1 MSNIDAKQ
9 KKKKDEFIEKQWQD
23 WLDTKPLET
32 ALENVPDID
41 TDNLKDIVTK
51 DLTFVSAMDVK
62 EYTLYQKWCE
72 VQFKYPTQETN
83 PLFEDKPVLLDSEQ
97 EKLIKEVKNNIW
109 NPESIEAYLD
119 LEPELIHTDI
129 DNEDQPLYGVLGD
142 DDSNYEEKAT
152 ILKKQ
157 IEGQIETI
165 TNKKLPAICNILKTF
180 LSTGKNNS
188 NIGRNLNYIIRDK
201 KTKKYLGVNCLSSDY
216 LDLTPRDNYIGWQ
229 RETKTKKMI
238 NHTCVGS
245 TIVPTQPL
253 GYNYVGGKLLA
264 LLCISDV
271 VEKEWQNQ
279 YKDKLVGVTTTS
291 LYGKIKT
298 IPLSQYDRLDHWKK
312 MGWTSGSV
320 SYETERP
327 TRKLIQKWLMKNH
340 TRKYFEWYVA
350 VKPSGQP
357 HKRDHRNRSH
367 AFTYNQLG
375 IEKKLI
381 KSEHARG
388 IYFSELFKNTKE
400 YLREE
405 IQEDK
410 LVRAFDNSIE
420 ALTHI
425 WKTKY
430 AKKRIESLLAQGRV
444 SKETLFYDDIIYLNW
459 EETKKKYLFQVGR

>member
-1 MSNIDAKQ
+1 MATFEDP
-9 KKKKDEFIEKQWQD
+9 FIEKQWKEWQD
-23 WLDTKPLET
+23 TNSLKDIP
-32 ALENVPDID
+32 NID
-41 TDNLKDIVTK
+41 TDKLKNIVIK

-72 VQFKYPTQETN
+72 VHQKYPTVETN
-83 PLFEDKPVLLDSEQ
+83 SFFDDRPALKNPAQASILAE
-97 EKLIKEVKNNIW
+97 IKNNIW
-109 NPESIEAYLD
+109 NPKNLMDYLE
-119 LEPELIHTDI
+119 LEPELIYTDEV
-129 DNEDQPLYGVLGD
+129 NEG
-142 DDSNYEEKAT
+142 T
-152 ILKKQ
+152 INSV
-157 IEGQIETI
+157 TD
-165 TNKKLPAICNILKTF
+165 KKLPAICNILKTF

-201 KTKKYLGVNCLSSDY
+201 KTKKYLGVNCISSDY
-216 LDLTPRDNYIGWQ
+216 LDLTPRDKHIGWE
-229 RETKTKKMI
+229 REAKTKRMI

-253 GYNYVGGKLLA
+253 GYNLVGGKLLA
-264 LLCISDV
+264 LLCLSNT
-271 VEKEWQNQ
+271 VEQDWNKQ
-279 YKDKLVGVTTTS
+279 YGDKLVGITTTS
-291 LYGKIKT
+291 LYGKTKT
-298 IPLSQYDRLDHWKK
+298 IPLSQYDRLDYWKK

-320 SYETERP
+320 SYETERS
-327 TRKLIQKWLMKNH
+327 TRKLIQQWLMKNH
-340 TRKYFEWYVA
+340 TKKYFEWYVA
-350 VKPSGQP
+350 VKPTGQP

-367 AFTYNQLG
+367 AFTYSKLG

-400 YLREE
+400 YLKEQ

-410 LVRAFDNSIE
+410 LIRAFDNSTE

-430 AKKRIESLLAQGRV
+430 AKKRIESLIAQGRV